1 MAGLAAGGPLC
12 RRAGHAQSAVA
23 SLPRPPAASPPRRG
37 RDGATAP
44 MDGDELTEAQV
55 VLRRPVNEQKPAGD
69 YAATLVRDAGRP
81 EMYFAFKDEGDARK
95 FAAAVKAEAIGSH
108 PGWASQRAF
117 ELDSARLA
125 EIEASLPPPRTHV
138 RQGQIDQSTLARR
151 SRRGPWRPITR
162 DD

>member
-1 MAGLAAGGPLC
+1 MAQPN
-12 RRAGHAQSAVA
+12 
-23 SLPRPPAASPPRRG
+23 
-37 RDGATAP
+37 AP

-55 VLRRPVNEQKPAGD
+55 VLRRLVNEQKPAGD
-69 YAATLVRDAGRP
+69 YAVTLVRDVGRP

-108 PGWASQRAF
+108 PDWASQRAF